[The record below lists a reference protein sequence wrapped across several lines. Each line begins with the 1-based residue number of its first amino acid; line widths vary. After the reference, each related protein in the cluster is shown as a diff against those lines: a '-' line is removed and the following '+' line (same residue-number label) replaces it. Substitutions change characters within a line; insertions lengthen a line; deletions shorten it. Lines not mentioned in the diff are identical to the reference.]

1 VEKRA
6 VFEATIQAGAR
17 QAFLIEEP
25 MAAAIGAGLPV
36 EEPTGS
42 MVVDIGGGTTEIA
55 VISLGGI
62 VTSRSLRTAGNEFDE
77 AVARHVR
84 EVYGLN
90 IGVRTAEDI
99 KIAIGSAMPIASGEL
114 DMEISGRDLS
124 TNLPRSEVIPS
135 EDVRDGIRAPLQEI
149 LVAIK
154 ETFLETDPDLAADI
168 ITNGVLLTGGG
179 ANLMMLDVFLAR
191 ELEVPVYVSPT
202 SFTNVVMGCAKA
214 LDNPEALQRSYTQ
227 R

>member
-1 VEKRA
+1 
-6 VFEATIQAGAR
+6 
-17 QAFLIEEP
+17 
-25 MAAAIGAGLPV
+25 
-36 EEPTGS
+36 

-77 AVARHVR
+77 SVARHVR

-99 KIAIGSAMPIASGEL
+99 KIAIGSAMPISTGEL
-114 DMEISGRDLS
+114 DMDISGRDLS
-124 TNLPRSEVIPS
+124 TNLPRSEIIQS
-135 EDVRDGIRAPLQEI
+135 EDVRDGIKAPLQEI

-154 ETFLETDPDLAADI
+154 EAFLDTDPDLAADV
-168 ITNGVLLTGGG
+168 ITNGILLTGGG
-179 ANLMMLDVFLAR
+179 GLLKMLDVFLAQ
-191 ELEVPVYVSPT
+191 ELEVPVYVSET
-202 SFTNVVMGCAKA
+202 AFTNVVVGCEMA
-214 LDNPEALQRSYTQ
+214 LENPEALQRSYTQ